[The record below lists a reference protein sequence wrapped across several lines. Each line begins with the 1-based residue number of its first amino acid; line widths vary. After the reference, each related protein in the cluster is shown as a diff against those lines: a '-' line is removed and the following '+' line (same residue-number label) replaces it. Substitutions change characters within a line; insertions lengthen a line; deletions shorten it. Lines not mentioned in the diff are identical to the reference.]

1 MISVSFIISTYNR
14 RDVLLKTLQQIK
26 FCGLSKESFEI
37 LLIDNASPD
46 QTATAVAQSHPDIHL
61 FALRD
66 NLGPCAKNLAIPK
79 AQGQYIIF
87 LDDDSYPEPNSVERM
102 IQHFQRKPKLGAAVF
117 TITLPDGS
125 RECSAYPDVFIGCGT
140 GFRREALLQV
150 GGLPTDFF
158 MQAEE
163 YDLSLRLLDAGW
175 RVQTFDDL
183 KVSHLKTPGARYS
196 ERVTQF
202 DVRNNLVLLTRYF
215 PEEWMLPFAMDWM
228 KRYYMIASTKGH
240 KRAYLKGLVQGIVRS
255 ISTTSRNPIAHSTFE
270 SFTRMESI
278 QQKMRAAQNEL
289 GLKRILFID
298 LGKNILP
305 FYLAARTCN
314 LEVVAIAD
322 PKLANTK
329 NQYHQI
335 RIVDDATASNLPFD
349 AAIISNLSPIHAA
362 NRQAIWQR
370 LTNRPVLDFFT
381 THSALHA
388 A

>member
-1 MISVSFIISTYNR
+1 
-14 RDVLLKTLQQIK
+14 
-26 FCGLSKESFEI
+26 
-37 LLIDNASPD
+37 
-46 QTATAVAQSHPDIHL
+46 
-61 FALRD
+61 
-66 NLGPCAKNLAIPK
+66 
-79 AQGQYIIF
+79 
-87 LDDDSYPEPNSVERM
+87 M
-102 IQHFQRKPKLGAAVF
+102 IQYFEHNPKLGAAVF

-125 RECSAYPDVFIGCGT
+125 RECSAYPNVFIGCGT
-140 GFRREALLQV
+140 GFRRQALLQV

-183 KVSHLKTPGARYS
+183 QVSHLKTPGARYS

-240 KRAYLKGLVQGIVRS
+240 TKAYLKGLVQGIARS
-255 ISTTSRNPIAHSTFE
+255 ITATGRNPIAQSTFE

-278 QQKMRAAQNEL
+278 QQKMRAAQTEF
-289 GLKRILFID
+289 GLKQILFID

-314 LEVVAIAD
+314 LEVLAIAD

-329 NQYHQI
+329 NHYRQI
-335 RIVDDATASNLPFD
+335 KIVDDAAASDLPFD
-349 AAIISNLSPIHAA
+349 AAIISNLSPIHTA
-362 NRQAIWQR
+362 NRQAVWQG

-381 THSALHA
+381 THPALHA